1 MFTAPLIAMGA
12 TLGTASGLFA
22 LCGFLFLCKYLRKK
36 KMPPDSGEGTP
47 VTMASVLQPGQVMN
61 VFKCTEPV
69 QPQAKLCFP
78 HIISSKQTSP
88 EIVNC
93 KDRSL
98 MAAGSDEMDANEAAE
113 NSTLTAISGAL
124 ISDHC
129 GNTPSS
135 DNEDSE
141 KANSPL
147 HVPKLRYSLGYDRQT
162 AELCVS
168 FLEAVGVLLPGEEDS
183 GSHCYVLGT
192 LNTQRGRT
200 EGQTAL
206 VKRSAHTVWEEALLF
221 PLQEEDRAQTTLT
234 LTLRNCDRF
243 SRHQVA
249 GEITLSLA
257 NIGIPFGTAR
267 WVDLRAPEKDVDSTS
282 EVLLSMSYLP
292 AANRLIVVLI
302 KAKNIHSN
310 QNNNLLGKDLYMK
323 VTLWHKSQRLK
334 KKQSKRAKHKINP
347 VWNEMIMFEVPSE
360 LLKEVRVEMDMLCQ
374 EPGGGPSYSLGT
386 CSLGSDLTA
395 TGKSHWQEMI
405 NNPRRQIAMW
415 HRLLP

>member
-1 MFTAPLIAMGA
+1 MIAAPFIAMGA
-12 TLGTASGLFA
+12 TLGTASGLVA
-22 LCGFLFLCKYLRKK
+22 LCALMYLCRKK
-36 KMPPDSGEGTP
+36 KPPDSGEGTP

-61 VFKCTEPV
+61 VYKCTEPV
-69 QPQAKLCFP
+69 QPQAQLRFP
-78 HIISSKQTSP
+78 HVVSSKQTSP
-88 EIVNC
+88 QILNG
-93 KDRSL
+93 KDGSVKV
-98 MAAGSDEMDANEAAE
+98 AGSEEVDGNVAAE
-113 NSTLTAISGAL
+113 SPTLKTISGVL
-124 ISDHC
+124 ISDQC
-129 GNTPSS
+129 VNAASPDNGDKAPS
-135 DNEDSE
+135 
-141 KANSPL
+141 PH

-183 GSHCYVLGT
+183 GSYVLGS
-192 LNTQRGRT
+192 LSTQRGQT
-200 EGQTAL
+200 EAHTAL
-206 VKRSAHTVWEEALLF
+206 VKRSTHALWEEALLF
-221 PLQEEDRAQTTLT
+221 PLQEEDRAQATLT

-243 SRHQVA
+243 SRHQGA

-257 NIGIPFGTAR
+257 NVGIPFGTAR
-267 WVDLRAPEKDVDSTS
+267 WVDLRPMEKEVESTG

-302 KAKNIHSN
+302 KARNIHSN
-310 QNNNLLGKDLYMK
+310 QNNNLLGKDLYVK

-360 LLKEVRVEMDMLCQ
+360 LLKEVSVAMDMLCQ

-386 CSLGSDLTA
+386 CCLGSDQTA

-405 NNPRRQIAMW
+405 DNPRRQIAMW

>member
-1 MFTAPLIAMGA
+1 MIVAPLIAMGA
-12 TLGTASGLFA
+12 TLGTASGLIA
-22 LCGFLFLCKYLRKK
+22 LCGLVCLCKHLQKK
-36 KMPPDSGEGTP
+36 KSPDSGEGTP

-61 VFKCTEPV
+61 VYKCTEPV
-69 QPQAKLCFP
+69 QPQAQLRFP
-78 HIISSKQTSP
+78 YVISSKQTSP

-98 MAAGSDEMDANEAAE
+98 KAVGSDELDANEAGE
-113 NSTLTAISGAL
+113 SPTLKTISGVL
-124 ISDHC
+124 ISDQC
-129 GNTPSS
+129 VNTPPS
-135 DNEDSE
+135 DSE
-141 KANSPL
+141 DAKKASSPQ

-183 GSHCYVLGT
+183 GSHCYVSGM
-192 LNTQRGRT
+192 LNTQRGQT
-200 EGQTAL
+200 EAQTAL
-206 VKRSAHTVWEEALLF
+206 IKRTAHTVWEEALLF
-221 PLQEEDRAQTTLT
+221 PLQEEDRAQATLT
-234 LTLRNCDRF
+234 LTLRNSDRF
-243 SRHQVA
+243 SRHQVV

-257 NIGIPFGTAR
+257 NVGIPFGTAR

-302 KAKNIHSN
+302 KARNIHSN
-310 QNNNLLGKDLYMK
+310 QNNNLVGKDLYVK
-323 VTLWHKSQRLK
+323 VSLWHKSQRLK

-360 LLKEVRVEMDMLCQ
+360 LLTEVRVELDMLCQ

-386 CSLGSDLTA
+386 CCLGSDQTA
-395 TGKSHWQEMI
+395 TGKSHWQEMV
-405 NNPRRQIAMW
+405 NNHRRQIAMW